1 MLFRGKKSKLRSNRG
16 KNSNP
21 QVICGMQG
29 KGRLIP
35 VFPWKKGK
43 LIKAFSILIC
53 TITVKKTTKDRL
65 YQFQK
70 RLDDG
75 GIIQLGLGDY
85 QVKIEPEDTAKMFYG
100 NYKFDIQL
108 QYEDQL
114 KETFVGDFVLTDEVT
129 FNENER

>member
-1 MLFRGKKSKLRSNRG
+1 MPRGD
-16 KNSNP
+16 
-21 QVICGMQG
+21 I
-29 KGRLIP
+29 RL
-35 VFPWKKGK
+35 VRF
-43 LIKAFSILIC
+43 LINDPNGTATDIDFTEIYF
-53 TITVKKTTKDRL
+53 TVKKTTKDRL

-75 GIIQLGLGDY
+75 GIIKLALGDY

>member
-1 MLFRGKKSKLRSNRG
+1 MPRGD
-16 KNSNP
+16 
-21 QVICGMQG
+21 I
-29 KGRLIP
+29 RLVRFLVNDPNGTSTDID
-35 VFPWKKGK
+35 FTE
-43 LIKAFSILIC
+43 IYF
-53 TITVKKTTKDRL
+53 TVKKSTKDRL

-70 RLDDG
+70 RLSDG
-75 GIIQLGLGDY
+75 GIIKLELGDY

-100 NYKFDIQL
+100 AYKFDVQL